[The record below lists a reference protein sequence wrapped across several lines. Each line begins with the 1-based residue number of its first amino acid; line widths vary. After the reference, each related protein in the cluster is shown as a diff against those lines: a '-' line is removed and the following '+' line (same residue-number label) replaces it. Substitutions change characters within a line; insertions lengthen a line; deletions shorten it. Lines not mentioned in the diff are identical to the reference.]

1 MSEITNP
8 FDPNFGKVPKIYLE
22 RQKIVEDIVISLESG
37 TGPYQT
43 SMIYGM
49 RGVGKT
55 SLLAD
60 ITSTLEQK
68 DNWIVIYLAMTNDL
82 LATLIQSIYQ
92 EAANPVKKALNKIDG
107 VKFSAFGFELEV
119 HISNP
124 QSTYQVLLEEM
135 LKVLKKHHQSL
146 LIAIDEVKETP
157 EIVNLASI
165 YQIMVLKKYSI
176 NMMMT
181 GLPKNVSEL
190 QNNDVLTF
198 LLRSGR
204 VPLGPLDLFDIKY
217 RYQKAF
223 ERGNKE
229 INNTA
234 LMKMTKLTRGYAYAF
249 QDLGYHVWQHS
260 TDQVTDESIENSIS
274 SFKNDLFRNAYIK
287 IISELSP
294 VDRKFLFI
302 MAHNDKNVVN
312 ISDIRKQMEKSSN
325 YISQYRQRLM
335 DSQVIIDAGYGK
347 VAFSLPFMKD
357 FLLEAEELY
366 EIDN

>member
-8 FDPNFGKVPKIYLE
+8 FDPNFGKVPKIYLG
-22 RQKIVEDIVISLESG
+22 RQKIVEDIVRSLESG

-135 LKVLKKHHQSL
+135 LKVLKKH
-146 LIAIDEVKETP
+146 
-157 EIVNLASI
+157 
-165 YQIMVLKKYSI
+165 SI

-312 ISDIRKQMEKSSN
+312 ISDIRKQMGKSSN

>member
-1 MSEITNP
+1 MSEIMNP
-8 FDPNFGKVPKIYLE
+8 FDPNFGKVPKIYLG
-22 RQKIVEDIVISLESG
+22 RQKIVEDIVRSLESG

-60 ITSTLEQK
+60 ITSTLEK
-68 DNWIVIYLAMTNDL
+68 KNNWIVIYLAMTSDL
-82 LATLIQSIYQ
+82 LATLIQSIYK
-92 EAANPVKKALNKIDG
+92 EAANPVKKALDNIDG
-107 VKFSAFGFELEV
+107 VKFSAFGFELEIHV
-119 HISNP
+119 SNP

-135 LKVLKKHHQSL
+135 LKVLKSQGQSL
-146 LIAIDEVKETP
+146 LIAIDEVKEIP

-165 YQIMVLKKYSI
+165 YQIMVLKKYPI
-176 NMMMT
+176 NIMMT

-229 INNTA
+229 IDNST
-234 LMKMTKLTRGYAYAF
+234 LMKMTKLTKGYAYAF
-249 QDLGYHVWQHS
+249 QDLGYYVWQNS
-260 TDQVTDESIENSIS
+260 ADKVTDQSIEKSIS
-274 SFKNDLFRNAYIK
+274 SFKNDLFRNAYTK

-294 VDRKFLFI
+294 IDRKFLSI
-302 MAHNDKNVVN
+302 MAHNPKNIVN
-312 ISDIRKQMEKSSN
+312 ISDIRHQMKKSPN
-325 YISQYRQRLM
+325 YVSQYRQRLI
-335 DSQVIIDAGYGK
+335 DSQVIVDAGYGK

-366 EIDN
+366 EIDD

>member
-1 MSEITNP
+1 MSEIMNP
-8 FDPNFGKVPKIYLE
+8 FDPNFGKVPKIYLG
-22 RQKIVEDIVISLESG
+22 RQKIVEDIVRSLESG

-60 ITSTLEQK
+60 ITSTLEK
-68 DNWIVIYLAMTNDL
+68 KNNWIAIYLAMTSNL

-92 EAANPVKKALNKIDG
+92 EAANPVKKALNNIDG
-107 VKFSAFGFELEV
+107 VKFSAFGFELEIHV
-119 HISNP
+119 SNP

-135 LKVLKKHHQSL
+135 LKVLKSHGQSL

-165 YQIMVLKKYSI
+165 YQIMVLKKYPI
-176 NMMMT
+176 NIMMT

-223 ERGNKE
+223 ERENKE
-229 INNTA
+229 IDNST
-234 LMKMTKLTRGYAYAF
+234 LMKMTKLTKGYAYAF
-249 QDLGYHVWQHS
+249 QDLGYYVWQNS
-260 TDQVTDESIENSIS
+260 ADKVTDQSIEKSIS
-274 SFKNDLFRNAYIK
+274 SFKNDLFRNAYTK
-287 IISELSP
+287 TISELSP
-294 VDRKFLFI
+294 IDRKFLSI
-302 MAHNDKNVVN
+302 MAHNPKNIVN
-312 ISDIRKQMEKSSN
+312 ISDIRHQMKKSPN
-325 YISQYRQRLM
+325 YVSQYRQRLI
-335 DSQVIIDAGYGK
+335 DSQVIVDAGYGK

-366 EIDN
+366 EIDD

>member
-1 MSEITNP
+1 MEKATNP
-8 FDPNFGKVPKIYLE
+8 FDPNFGKVPKIYLG
-22 RQKIVEDIVISLESG
+22 RQKIVDDIVQSLESG

-60 ITSTLEQK
+60 ITSTLEK
-68 DNWIVIYLAMTNDL
+68 KNNWLVIYLAMTNDL

-92 EAANPVKKALNKIDG
+92 EANPAIRKALDRIDG

-119 HISNP
+119 HVSNP

-135 LKVLKKHHQSL
+135 LKVLKKRGQSL

-165 YQIMVLKKYSI
+165 YQIMVLKKYPI
-176 NMMMT
+176 NIMMT

-223 ERGNKE
+223 ERGNKK
-229 INNTA
+229 IDNSA
-234 LMKMTKLTRGYAYAF
+234 LMKMTKLTKGYAYAF
-249 QDLGYHVWQHS
+249 QDLGYHVWQNS
-260 TDQVTDESIENSIS
+260 DDKVTASSIENSILD
-274 SFKNDLFRNAYIK
+274 FKNDLFRNAYTK
-287 IISELSP
+287 IIAELSP
-294 VDRKFLFI
+294 TDRKFLFI
-302 MAHNDKNVVN
+302 MSHSPKNVVN
-312 ISDIRKQMEKSSN
+312 ISYIREQMGKSSN
-325 YISQYRQRLM
+325 YISQYRQRLI
-335 DSQVIIDAGYGK
+335 DSQVIVDAGYGK

-357 FLLEAEELY
+357 FLIETEELY
-366 EIDN
+366 EIDD

>member
-1 MSEITNP
+1 MSEIMNP
-8 FDPNFGKVPKIYLE
+8 FDPNFGKVPKIYLG
-22 RQKIVEDIVISLESG
+22 RQKIVEDIVRSLESG

-60 ITSTLEQK
+60 ITSTLEK
-68 DNWIVIYLAMTNDL
+68 KNKWIVIYLAMTSDL
-82 LATLIQSIYQ
+82 LATLIQSIYK
-92 EAANPVKKALNKIDG
+92 EAANPVKKALNNIDG
-107 VKFSAFGFELEV
+107 VKFSAFGFELEIHV
-119 HISNP
+119 SNP

-135 LKVLKKHHQSL
+135 LKVLKSHGQSL

-157 EIVNLASI
+157 EIVNLTSI
-165 YQIMVLKKYSI
+165 YQIMVLKKYPI
-176 NMMMT
+176 NIMMT

-204 VPLGPLDLFDIKY
+204 VPLGSLDLFDIKY

-229 INNTA
+229 IDNST
-234 LMKMTKLTRGYAYAF
+234 LMKMTKLTKGYAYAF
-249 QDLGYHVWQHS
+249 QDLGYYVWQNS
-260 TDQVTDESIENSIS
+260 ADKVTDQSIEKSIS
-274 SFKNDLFRNAYIK
+274 SFKNDLFRNTYTK

-294 VDRKFLFI
+294 IDRKFLSI
-302 MAHNDKNVVN
+302 MAHNPKNIVN
-312 ISDIRKQMEKSSN
+312 ISDIRHQMKKSPN
-325 YISQYRQRLM
+325 YVSQYRQRLI
-335 DSQVIIDAGYGK
+335 DSQVIVDAGYGK

-366 EIDN
+366 EIDD

>member
-1 MSEITNP
+1 MTNMNNP
-8 FDPNFGKVPKIYLE
+8 FDPNFGKVPKIYLG
-22 RQKIVEDIVISLESG
+22 RQKIVEDIVQSLESG

-68 DNWIVIYLAMTNDL
+68 SNWLVIYLAMTNDL

-92 EAANPVKKALNKIDG
+92 EANNTIKKALDRIDG

-119 HISNP
+119 HVSNP

-135 LKVLKKHHQSL
+135 LKVLKKHDQSL

-165 YQIMVLKKYSI
+165 YQIMVLKEYPI
-176 NMMMT
+176 NIMMT
-181 GLPKNVSEL
+181 GLPKSVSEL

-229 INNTA
+229 IDNNT
-234 LMKMTKLTRGYAYAF
+234 LMKITKLTKGYAYAF
-249 QDLGYHVWQHS
+249 QDLGYYVWQNS
-260 TDQVTDESIENSIS
+260 DNKVTEESVEKSIPL
-274 SFKNDLFRNAYIK
+274 FKNDLFRNAYTK
-287 IISELSP
+287 ILSELSP
-294 VDRKFLFI
+294 TDRKFLFI
-302 MAHNDKNVVN
+302 MANCPKNIVE
-312 ISDIRKQMEKSSN
+312 ISYIREQMKKSSN

-335 DSQVIIDAGYGK
+335 DSQVIVDAGYGK
-347 VAFSLPFMKD
+347 VTFSLPFMKD
-357 FLLEAEELY
+357 FLLEAAELY
-366 EIDN
+366 GIEE

>member
-1 MSEITNP
+1 MTNITNP
-8 FDPNFGKVPKIYLE
+8 FDPNFGKVPKIYLG
-22 RQKIVEDIVISLESG
+22 RQKIVDDIVQSLENG

-60 ITSTLEQK
+60 ITSILAQK

-92 EAANPVKKALNKIDG
+92 EVNSTIKKALNKIDG
-107 VKFSAFGFELEV
+107 VKFSAFGFELELHV
-119 HISNP
+119 SDS
-124 QSTYQVLLEEM
+124 QSTHQVLLEEM
-135 LKVLKKHHQSL
+135 LKVLKKHGQSL

-165 YQIMVLKKYSI
+165 YQIMVLKKYPI
-176 NMMMT
+176 NIMMT

-229 INNTA
+229 IDTDA
-234 LMKMTKLTRGYAYAF
+234 LMKMTKLTKGYAYAF
-249 QDLGYHVWQHS
+249 QDLGYYVWQNS
-260 TDQVTDESIENSIS
+260 ADYVTEQTVEKSIP
-274 SFKNDLFRNAYIK
+274 SFKNDLFRNAYTK

-302 MAHNDKNVVN
+302 MAHNSKNIVD
-312 ISDIRKQMEKSSN
+312 ISYIRKQMKKSSN

-366 EIDN
+366 EIDD